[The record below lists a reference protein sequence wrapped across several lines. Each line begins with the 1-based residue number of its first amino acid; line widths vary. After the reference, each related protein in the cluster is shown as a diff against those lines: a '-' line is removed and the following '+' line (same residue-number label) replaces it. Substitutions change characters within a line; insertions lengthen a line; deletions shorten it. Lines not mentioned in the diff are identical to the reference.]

1 MLPSATPARSTTSP
15 PPDDPP
21 FLATGRAL
29 LAQVTQGVRLAQTG
43 RFDQTVVLLDDS
55 RRRLRG
61 HPVSELDPVLPG
73 VLTDLG
79 LAQTMCGRFG
89 PAADHLNEALSLADE
104 RRLPLLG
111 LVARHNLGCLDLY
124 RGDTAAALTTFHEL
138 THQMPDDRQDPLRV
152 DLAEALLA
160 VGLVEEAG
168 RVLAE
173 APWRA
178 DEDDTARVL
187 VEAKLRLLEGD
198 RSGALH
204 LTRKVRAGLGPGSL
218 WHRLAGRLEGV
229 AEAATRSPAPARRA
243 RDLLELRVPAVA
255 QPFADGPAGCTGD
268 SGGVA
273 GTGVAGG
280 AEGAGA
286 AGVADRAGVAGG
298 GGDGFRNA
306 WDVAGRRG
314 TLTDARRALDRLAE
328 RGAPAP
334 GPWLGSADRDPHVIR
349 AGLESSLLA
358 GDPAT
363 ALEWA
368 EMSHTWADGL
378 APAPDT
384 AAAPRMA
391 DPTGRYRL
399 ALGRGAGPEAHHHA
413 RRWESAHWRAPRTED
428 GGARQ
433 HRLPVLEALMERL
446 GGRAFVHYAV
456 AGSEAVALVAV
467 AGQVHARELGPLV
480 RIRRAL
486 GRFVHERNVPL
497 PHARSAARTGP
508 LRLPGP
514 PGNAARS
521 SPADLVSSTLLGP
534 ILPVV
539 GDRPLVVTAAPY
551 LGDLPWGQLPALR
564 GRPLRLVSTA
574 RSWAERPATRPS
586 RDRVLLVCG
595 PEPRMARLEVGA
607 LAGVHPGARVLV
619 RAGQA
624 RVLDALAQCDLA
636 HLAGHGS
643 VGDRTPMLGRFDLHD
658 GPLLACDLAA
668 LPAAPALAVLSSCWG
683 GHGFG
688 GAPGRSG
695 GFVGALLAR
704 GTRTVVASPVPVD
717 DERTG
722 VAMRAFHRALTD
734 GTEVSEAVAEHLG
747 HLGFCC
753 YGA

>member
-89 PAADHLNEALSLADE
+89 PAADHLNEAVSLADA

-204 LTRKVRAGLGPGSL
+204 LTRRVRAGLGPGSL

-255 QPFADGPAGCTGD
+255 QPFAREPADGTD
-268 SGGVA
+268 S
-273 GTGVAGG
+273 AGG
-280 AEGAGA
+280 AGGVTGTGGAS
-286 AGVADRAGVAGG
+286 GVAGG
-298 GGDGFRNA
+298 GDGYRNA

-314 TLTDARRALDRLAE
+314 RLTDARRALDRLAE

-368 EMSHTWADGL
+368 EMGHTWADGL

-413 RRWESAHWRAPRTED
+413 RRWESAHWRAPRTEG

-446 GGRAFVHYAV
+446 EGRAFVHYTV

-467 AGQVHARELGPLV
+467 AGRVHARGLGPLV

-486 GRFVHERNVPL
+486 GRFVHERTVPV
-497 PHARSAARTGP
+497 PHARSATRTDP
-508 LRLPGP
+508 FRLPSTPAP
-514 PGNAARS
+514 PARS

-534 ILPVV
+534 VLPLT

-574 RSWAERPATRPS
+574 RSWAERPATRPG

-595 PEPRMARLEVGA
+595 PEPRMARLEVAA
-607 LAGVHPGARVLV
+607 LAGVHPGARVMV

-624 RVLDALAQCDLA
+624 RVLDALAHCDLA

-643 VGDRTPMLGRFDLHD
+643 IGDRTPMLDRFDLRD

-668 LPAAPALAVLSSCWG
+668 LNTAPALVVLSSCWG

-722 VAMRAFHRALTD
+722 VAMRAFHRALGD
-734 GTEVSEAVAEHLG
+734 GAEVSEAVAEHLG

-753 YGA
+753 YGT